1 MGYSKGMHHNGVS
14 QKGRPYLLILLMT
27 FGAAL
32 FGVMV
37 LHRFREK
44 RIFNLLVKQKDHQ
57 LITLQLLL
65 QKEKDRTKELSR
77 KNQETKAKIYTL
89 SSQKMEFARTIAG
102 MKSTMN
108 SLKDEQKLIESAFVV
123 QQRELRRMKERG
135 SNLEQRGFEKMASR
149 ENLKKKEAEKQ
160 DTLVKT
166 TSSGVIINEHPTP
179 IFDQTLA
186 ANVNATTEAQGKTQ
200 NDNQEKDENSKNG
213 GDEDRSKLTEFKDGK
228 VTAETQE
235 EIKTNDK
242 PEKKNDNSE
251 DDGAAAK
258 DTDAEVLED
267 KKEIIEEHQRKLEM
281 NTDGERRDFNAKQL
295 SGEKRKQGYLSKTK
309 RKHRRTIVENK
320 LMENNGI
327 SESHGEVNMS
337 NRKVY
342 RKDNNGTVV
351 RDSDEERDRN
361 NQREAGSQAKLL
373 KTENHENSEHDS
385 NNQREAESQAKLL
398 KPENHE
404 ISEDHSN
411 TTVVMTNL
419 QVTDSGINNY
429 KEEHEDGSVQQN
441 MSRRRINNAEQQK
454 SNMLH
459 QESKEFEVSDLNKQ
473 EKDAGDDGEE
483 DNTGSFL
490 NESQSDFEDESE
502 KEEYKE
508 ETDESEFQSGL

>member
-1 MGYSKGMHHNGVS
+1 MGYNKGFHHNGVS

-89 SSQKMEFARTIAG
+89 SSQKMELARTIAG

-108 SLKDEQKLIESAFVV
+108 SLKDEQKLIESAFVE
-123 QQRELRRMKERG
+123 QQHELRRMQKRG
-135 SNLEQRGFEKMASR
+135 SNLERRGFEKIASR
-149 ENLKKKEAEKQ
+149 ENQMKKEAEKK

-166 TSSGVIINEHPTP
+166 SRLSIYEHPTT
-179 IFDQTLA
+179 IYDQILA
-186 ANVNATTEAQGKTQ
+186 ENANATAEAQGKTQ
-200 NDNQEKDENSKNG
+200 NDNQEKDENSKYE

-235 EIKTNDK
+235 ESKTNDEQ
-242 PEKKNDNSE
+242 EKKNDNPE
-251 DDGAAAK
+251 DNGTAAK
-258 DTDAEVLED
+258 DIDAEVLED
-267 KKEIIEEHQRKLEM
+267 KKAIIEEHQRKLEM
-281 NTDGERRDFNAKQL
+281 NTDGERRDFNVKQL
-295 SGEKRKQGYLSKTK
+295 SGEKRKQDHLSKTK

-342 RKDNNGTVV
+342 REENNGTVV
-351 RDSDEERDRN
+351 RDSDEERDGN
-361 NQREAGSQAKLL
+361 NQREAESQAKLL
-373 KTENHENSEHDS
+373 KTENHENSEDDS

-404 ISEDHSN
+404 NSEDDSN
-411 TTVVMTNL
+411 KTVGKTNL
-419 QVTDSGINNY
+419 QVTDNGINNY
-429 KEEHEDGSVQQN
+429 KEEHEDGTVQQN
-441 MSRRRINNAEQQK
+441 LSRRHINNAEQQK
-454 SNMLH
+454 SNIFH
-459 QESKEFEVSDLNKQ
+459 EKSEEFEVSDLNKQ
-473 EKDAGDDGEE
+473 EKDTGDDGEE
-483 DNTGSFL
+483 DNTDNFL
-490 NESQSDFEDESE
+490 NETQPDFEDESE

-508 ETDESEFQSGL
+508 EIDESEFQSGL